1 MRVLFSSLGAI
12 GHIHPLV
19 PLAHALQAAGHDV
32 RWATGPE
39 SCGRVE
45 RAGIPAVPAGQT
57 QAERLSEF
65 WRRYPETRQRPPQ
78 EWPDIMFPKMFGE
91 ISAPLA
97 LADLLPV
104 VRDWRP
110 AVVVH
115 DAAELAAPIAAA
127 AVGVPNVT
135 HAFGALL
142 PEARVRAGG
151 EEVAPLWRVEGLDPR
166 PYGGVY
172 DHLYLDIYPP
182 RLQPPGGDHVKIR
195 QPLRPVPFDGATDER
210 LPDDIADKTTGP
222 LVYLTFGTV
231 FNDNAAFRDALT
243 AIRDLGVDAVV
254 TIGPNGDPA
263 VFGPQPAHVRV
274 ERYIPQTLLL
284 PACDLVVS
292 HGGSGTV
299 LAALGMGIPQLC
311 LPQAAD
317 QFINAAAVA
326 GAGAGIAILPADVDS
341 PGVAAAIRRLL
352 DDPTFRHN
360 ASSIADEIGAM
371 PSPQEVVTVLETLLR
386 P

>member
-1 MRVLFSSLGAI
+1 M
-12 GHIHPLV
+12 
-19 PLAHALQAAGHDV
+19 
-32 RWATGPE
+32 
-39 SCGRVE
+39 
-45 RAGIPAVPAGQT
+45 
-57 QAERLSEF
+57 
-65 WRRYPETRQRPPQ
+65 
-78 EWPDIMFPKMFGE
+78 
-91 ISAPLA
+91 
-97 LADLLPV
+97 
-104 VRDWRP
+104 
-110 AVVVH
+110 
-115 DAAELAAPIAAA
+115 
-127 AVGVPNVT
+127 
-135 HAFGALL
+135 
-142 PEARVRAGG
+142 
-151 EEVAPLWRVEGLDPR
+151 
-166 PYGGVY
+166 
-172 DHLYLDIYPP
+172 
-182 RLQPPGGDHVKIR
+182 
-195 QPLRPVPFDGATDER
+195 
-210 LPDDIADKTTGP
+210 
-222 LVYLTFGTV
+222 YLTFGTV

-341 PGVAAAIRRLL
+341 PGVAVAIRRLL

-386 P
+386 L